1 MGTVGSAVRAVNSYR
16 RLPAV
21 LGCSSGE
28 AAPNLSFILIRRRP
42 SLDRQTTLE
51 FARFAVLNS
60 WHGRPAD
67 HNRGRSPAQPA
78 GVELPRKRGIA
89 DAPSF
94 ATRTTTG
101 LASFA
106 NAS

>member
-51 FARFAVLNS
+51 FAPFAVLNS
-60 WHGRPAD
+60 WHGGP
-67 HNRGRSPAQPA
+67 P
-78 GVELPRKRGIA
+78 
-89 DAPSF
+89 
-94 ATRTTTG
+94 TTTG
-101 LASFA
+101 TFSSVNRWGRTPPKARYP
-106 NAS
+106 